1 MPSFEVLLPDGK
13 RVDMTKSIKKDSS
26 KEGITKV
33 LKDTLARHRTTKKG
47 VKK

>member
-26 KEGITKV
+26 KEGITKTLKDV
-33 LKDTLARHRTTKKG
+33 LKKG
-47 VKK
+47 GKND